1 MIDDDSAWS
10 QTLTEAS
17 NAGFPSCLREMFSY
31 ILLFCQPSDP
41 LQLWID
47 HRHHLIEDHVRSGCT
62 DSSAEQKALHHI
74 NSILSVNRKSL
85 TDYNL
90 PHVSFLSSSLHTSF
104 RLISSRKLKK
114 RFRLLPTLTA
124 EQLAA
129 AEGIRSQLRTPND
142 VPKIFFIDG
151 PGGTGKTYIY
161 NYLNYNTK
169 VVRYQILRLC
179 CNWNCRYL
187 ASRWQNHTFYVQNSN
202 PHVFLTA
209 FVPYLLHLFMLM
221 NYDKWEVF
229 LIDEASMLSLDELH
243 VIDRMLRDITGK

>member
-1 MIDDDSAWS
+1 
-10 QTLTEAS
+10 
-17 NAGFPSCLREMFSY
+17 MFSY

-41 LQLWID
+41 LQLWIE

-90 PHVSFLSSSLHTSF
+90 PRVSFLSSSLHTSSF
-104 RLISSRKLKK
+104 DIFDEIEK

-161 NYLNYNTK
+161 NYLITT
-169 VVRYQILRLC
+169 LRSFDIKYSC

-187 ASRWQNHTFYVQNSN
+187 ANRWQNHTFHVQNSN
-202 PHVFLTA
+202 PVF
-209 FVPYLLHLFMLM
+209 F
-221 NYDKWEVF
+221 
-229 LIDEASMLSLDELH
+229 
-243 VIDRMLRDITGK
+243 

>member
-1 MIDDDSAWS
+1 MLLHVAGATSFDDLLTYENRHYDNFQEPCKARHLIDDDSAWS

-90 PHVSFLSSSLHTSF
+90 PHVSFLSSSLHTSSF
-104 RLISSRKLKK
+104 DIFDEIEK
-114 RFRLLPTLTA
+114 RFRLLTTLTA
-124 EQLAA
+124 EQFAA

-161 NYLNYNTK
+161 
-169 VVRYQILRLC
+169 I
-179 CNWNCRYL
+179 
-187 ASRWQNHTFYVQNSN
+187 
-202 PHVFLTA
+202 
-209 FVPYLLHLFMLM
+209 
-221 NYDKWEVF
+221 
-229 LIDEASMLSLDELH
+229 
-243 VIDRMLRDITGK
+243 